1 MFRTL
6 DALVLEAG
14 GRLYLAKDS
23 RLSPETFDAMYEQA
37 DDFRKLRRDLDPA
50 GVFQSD
56 LGRRLQL

>member
-1 MFRTL
+1 
-6 DALVLEAG
+6 
-14 GRLYLAKDS
+14 
-23 RLSPETFDAMYEQA
+23 MYEQA